1 MPFSPSTLA
10 GLALLLLASLAPAV
24 ALAADPAITAE
35 MEKDQPGAHDFA
47 PAGRYDGAHLLAQTV
62 KAFDE
67 LTLPAGLVVT
77 DATQTA
83 PHFKSLITARGK
95 VTRTLYIAPAGRST
109 LEILVNHEDALKAA
123 GYEIAFEC
131 AGDAC
136 GEGFAKLK
144 YNGDNPDSRVVV
156 EKAGQ
161 TRDYLMRAMLEYV
174 KDVRY
179 ALMKKSAPG
188 GDSYVGIYVAQMT
201 GGSLGDSSTALTGS
215 EGILIEAVE
224 SKAME
229 QKIVTI
235 KADEIDAKMAS
246 EGRIALYGIF
256 FDFDKAMVKPDSK
269 PQIEEIAKLLKAS
282 PDLHVLIVGHTDNKG
297 KLAYN
302 QTLSQK
308 RAKAVVDLLVKSY
321 GIPAAQMT
329 AVGIGPAAPLASN
342 DSEEGQAKN
351 RRVELVKM

>member
-1 MPFSPSTLA
+1 MPLSRSILA
-10 GLALLLLASLAPAV
+10 GLALLLLTAV
-24 ALAADPAITAE
+24 VPGLGLAADPAITAE
-35 MEKDQPGAHDFA
+35 MEKDQAGAHDFA

-67 LTLPAGLVVT
+67 LTLPAGPVVT
-77 DATQTA
+77 DTTQSS
-83 PHFKSLITARGK
+83 PHFKSLVTARGK

-144 YNGDNPDSRVVV
+144 YNGDNADSRVVV
-156 EKAGQ
+156 DKASQ
-161 TRDYLMRAMLEYV
+161 TRTYLMRAMLEYV
-174 KDVRY
+174 KEVRY
-179 ALMKKSAPG
+179 ALLKKSTAA
-188 GDSYVGIYVAQMT
+188 GDSYVGIYVAEMT
-201 GGSLGDSSTALTGS
+201 GGSMGDSSTALTGS

-224 SKAME
+224 PKPME

-235 KADEIDAKMAS
+235 SADEIDSKMAS

-256 FDFDKAMVKPDSK
+256 FDFDKAVVKPDSK
-269 PQIEEIAKLLKAS
+269 SQIEEIAKLLKAS

-302 QTLSQK
+302 QTLSLS
-308 RAKAVVDLLVKSY
+308 RAKAVVAMLVKSY

-329 AVGIGPAAPLASN
+329 AVGVGPAAPLASN
-342 DSEEGQAKN
+342 DSDEGQAKN